1 MDSKKA
7 LVKVTREVN
16 GELQEVEEAMA
27 VLYAIEDIAENAPL
41 TWPYRP
47 KEAKKDFSWL
57 KAEIVSK
64 YCMLTHGKQVI
75 L

>member
-1 MDSKKA
+1 MDSRKA
-7 LVKVTREVN
+7 LVKVNRIVDSKLE
-16 GELQEVEEAMA
+16 EVEEHMA
-27 VLYAIEDIAENAPL
+27 VLYAIQDKAENEPL

-47 KEAKKDFSWL
+47 KEAKKDFTWL